1 MEDFSKDAVI
11 LTAFENKEALGLLT
25 CDLVRRGVGLVLL
38 IDDSSGSA
46 AGSSAIPGLTI
57 LRQTPDRDDAPTLRD
72 ALQYLNLH
80 RPDMEYAAVLETA
93 GRLQR
98 REHRRPACSRTRQKT
113 SSCGKPASS
122 RPRRL
127 LPQLAQKPAQLPFA
141 PSGKRRRRSRILEEF
156 PRLFHPADPP
166 ISHSGRRGAGLS
178 FKLPFGLH
186 QHRDSPGGSPL
197 SGKGGKNR
205 VPDTGIFEI
214 HHSRITV

>member
-1 MEDFSKDAVI
+1 MI

-93 GRLQR
+93 GD
-98 REHRRPACSRTRQKT
+98 CSAENIAGLLAAVHGRKT
-113 SSCGKPASS
+113 SSLRCKPASS

-156 PRLFHPADPP
+156 PRLFHPADPQFLTVEGEGQAYHLNCLLAC
-166 ISHSGRRGAGLS
+166 ISTRIA
-178 FKLPFGLH
+178 
-186 QHRDSPGGSPL
+186 PGGSPL

>member
-93 GRLQR
+93 GD
-98 REHRRPACSRTRQKT
+98 CSAENIAGLLAAVHGRK
-113 SSCGKPASS
+113 
-122 RPRRL
+122 RL
-127 LPQLAQKPAQLPFA
+127 LAVSPVSYTHLTLP
-141 PSGKRRRRSRILEEF
+141 
-156 PRLFHPADPP
+156 
-166 ISHSGRRGAGLS
+166 
-178 FKLPFGLH
+178 
-186 QHRDSPGGSPL
+186 
-197 SGKGGKNR
+197 
-205 VPDTGIFEI
+205 T
-214 HHSRITV
+214 T

>member
-80 RPDMEYAAVLETA
+80 RPDMEYAAVLESA
-93 GRLQR
+93 GDCSAENIAGLLAAVHGRKRLLAVSL
-98 REHRRPACSRTRQKT
+98 RRPGRGVSFLSWRRNRLNCLLPRLVSGEGEAESLR
-113 SSCGKPASS
+113 SS
-122 RPRRL
+122 RAFSTQLIPQFLTVEGEGQAYHLNCL
-127 LPQLAQKPAQLPFA
+127 LSCISTGIA
-141 PSGKRRRRSRILEEF
+141 LEEVLF
-156 PRLFHPADPP
+156 PVKEEKTEYRIPEFLKS
-166 ISHSGRRGAGLS
+166 II
-178 FKLPFGLH
+178 
-186 QHRDSPGGSPL
+186 PG
-197 SGKGGKNR
+197 
-205 VPDTGIFEI
+205 
-214 HHSRITV
+214 